1 MGAGFMNLI
10 CFWHRSDL
18 DGCCSAAIVKHFPEL
33 AKAVKKVEEAAKKYV
48 KGDRT
53 QGLLF
58 KVA

>member
-1 MGAGFMNLI
+1 MNLI